1 MAQIT
6 VEMWKSWA
14 SLSDQE
20 IAIVVSHAKHNEQ
33 PLKNG
38 CKLIVAFHI
47 SACDPKKCSITEG
60 VHVHTI
66 QETSPKL
73 VECLQT
79 FIKCGCPLNGPK
91 MHAPVR

>member
-38 CKLIVAFHI
+38 CKLIVAFPI
-47 SACDPKKCSITEG
+47 SACALRSVQLQKEFMSTPYKKHRQNWWNVYKPSSNVD
-60 VHVHTI
+60 VH
-66 QETSPKL
+66 
-73 VECLQT
+73 
-79 FIKCGCPLNGPK
+79 
-91 MHAPVR
+91 